1 MQRHVQ
7 EVCNRWV
14 CLAEQVMHARLA
26 GRSRDWIH
34 NITDEMTSRRA
45 INHVDRINRMAFN
58 RRSFRATQ
66 TRHGLRRILVRT
78 FLMSAWMKFFP
89 SHSGEIQTDPNQ
101 RFFKPNCFKFQN
113 TVLGLLCHAKNE
125 CSSWLSSRLQSHEFP
140 RI

>member
-7 EVCNRWV
+7 EVCNRWAY
-14 CLAEQVMHARLA
+14 LAEQVMHARLA

-45 INHVDRINRMAFN
+45 INHVNRINRMAFN
-58 RRSFRATQ
+58 RRSLRATQ

-89 SHSGEIQTDPNQ
+89 SYSGEMQTDPNQ
-101 RFFKPNCFKFQN
+101 WFLNPIVSNFKTQFS
-113 TVLGLLCHAKNE
+113 GLLCHAKNE
-125 CSSWLSSRLQSHEFP
+125 CSSWLSSRLQSHEYP